1 VLGVVWG
8 GADRRWSGVGRGV
21 WLEGVP
27 GAVLSVDVVL
37 SVSRASTSAVN
48 KTELVLIMYNY
59 IRTVKTQ
66 HCTKLRAPAQVYT
79 TLHKPILLQKSIT
92 RQNTHWEVNRQDIC
106 CPHLHPPC
114 HARRTTAAP
123 NCAAASTPWTSMLSS
138 MLVEVPLLLPSHF
151 SAPPLLIWALTGP
164 PGSTA
169 HRGRLG
175 GATTHH
181 WGPRRASQPKPPRA

>member
-1 VLGVVWG
+1 MQLHRPLKKRWRCS
-8 GADRRWSGVGRGV
+8 RRCYSVAPSHPPT
-21 WLEGVP
+21 P
-27 GAVLSVDVVL
+27 GQ
-37 SVSRASTSAVN
+37 
-48 KTELVLIMYNY
+48 E
-59 IRTVKTQ
+59 
-66 HCTKLRAPAQVYT
+66 
-79 TLHKPILLQKSIT
+79 
-92 RQNTHWEVNRQDIC
+92 
-106 CPHLHPPC
+106 LHPPC